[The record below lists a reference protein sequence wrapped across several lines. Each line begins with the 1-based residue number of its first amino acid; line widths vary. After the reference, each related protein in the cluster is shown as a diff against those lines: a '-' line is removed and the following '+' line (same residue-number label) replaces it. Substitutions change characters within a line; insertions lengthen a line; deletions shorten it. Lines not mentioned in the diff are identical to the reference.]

1 MIEYDYISENFLN
14 SIERA
19 VLGLTYISDKEL
31 LSIPVFNT
39 AIYNLVYAAAIT
51 GAEEYLSCRLY
62 KETFSSDTCGK
73 RYVHIYN
80 ARHRNNKLNVEFPL
94 SKEHQKDI
102 EETLMRQI
110 YHRIDLIFDYFDAIS
125 RTDFKKKP
133 CDFVEEI
140 KNMVQKRHIIV
151 HNGGRDSSGN
161 KIDVTLYEINRAI
174 KIVRTFINQVE
185 ARFVQMGRDP
195 IIIDPTE

>member
-62 KETFSSDTCGK
+62 
-73 RYVHIYN
+73 
-80 ARHRNNKLNVEFPL
+80 L
-94 SKEHQKDI
+94 SI
-102 EETLMRQI
+102 
-110 YHRIDLIFDYFDAIS
+110 
-125 RTDFKKKP
+125 
-133 CDFVEEI
+133 
-140 KNMVQKRHIIV
+140 
-151 HNGGRDSSGN
+151 
-161 KIDVTLYEINRAI
+161 
-174 KIVRTFINQVE
+174 
-185 ARFVQMGRDP
+185 
-195 IIIDPTE
+195 